1 MMSRCF
7 EYYGGCARAGEMAGP
22 TTSRVDLRAILPAA
36 VLGLVVLVIIFV
48 QLCGREHV
56 QPLGDV
62 TPLARATLASTFT
75 PGPSPTVG
83 LAEATATQAA
93 QVGGDAR
100 DQTRQQDLTV
110 IQQAL
115 AQYRLDHNGYPDSK
129 GNIQTLC
136 VFKEFDLGCKLE
148 ALLNPLPIDPLGEAT
163 TNGYWYVSD
172 GTIYT
177 LYAQRE
183 SDLVP
188 ECSEHPQFVKVF
200 KSVMCVRSP

>member
-7 EYYGGCARAGEMAGP
+7 NHYGGCARTSEMAGP
-22 TTSRVDLRAILPAA
+22 PTSRVDLRTILPAA

-56 QPLGDV
+56 APLGDV

-75 PGPSPTVG
+75 PGPSPTPG
-83 LAEATATQAA
+83 LVEATATQAA

-100 DQTRQQDLTV
+100 DQTRQQDLTA

-115 AQYRLDHNGYPDSK
+115 EQYRLDHNGYPDSQ
-129 GNIQTLC
+129 GNVQTLC

-148 ALLNPLPIDPLGEAT
+148 PLLNPLPVDPLGEQT
-163 TNGYWYVSD
+163 TNGYWYTSD
-172 GTIYT
+172 GTTYT
-177 LYAQRE
+177 VYAQRE

-188 ECSEHPQFVKVF
+188 ECSEHPQFIKA
-200 KSVMCVRSP
+200 KSLMCVRPP

>member
-7 EYYGGCARAGEMAGP
+7 SYYGGYARAGEMAGP
-22 TTSRVDLRAILPAA
+22 TTSRVDPRAILPAA

-75 PGPSPTVG
+75 PGPPPTVG
-83 LAEATATQAA
+83 PIEATATQAA
-93 QVGGDAR
+93 QLGGDAR
-100 DQTRQQDLTV
+100 DQTRQQDLTAL
-110 IQQAL
+110 QQAL
-115 AQYRLDHNGYPDSK
+115 EQYRLDHNGYPDTK

-136 VFKEFDLGCKLE
+136 VFQQFDLGCKLE
-148 ALLNPLPIDPLGEAT
+148 DLLNPLPIDPLDDAS

-172 GTIYT
+172 GATYG

-188 ECSEHPQFVKVF
+188 ECSDHPPFLDAF
-200 KSVMCVRSP
+200 KSLMCLRSP